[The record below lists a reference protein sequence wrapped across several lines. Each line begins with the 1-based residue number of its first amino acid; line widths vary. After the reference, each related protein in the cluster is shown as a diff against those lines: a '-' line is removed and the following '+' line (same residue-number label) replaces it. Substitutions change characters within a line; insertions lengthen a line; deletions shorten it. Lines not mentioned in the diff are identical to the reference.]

1 MIHKILILCT
11 ILLGLLPI
19 FNNASPIDIYSSEDE
34 RPYVV
39 LMKKPKSVEKLLM
52 QKDFRA
58 SNSQLRQKITSF
70 YSFGDFEG
78 FSGVFNR
85 YTLRGFWRNSLVE
98 DIVPDS
104 TFKAVDIDI
113 QTEASSHLVRLT
125 QPGPVFQEKDQRNY
139 YFDNTTL
146 GLNTIVYVID
156 TGVFIEHP
164 EFEGRAVNGPN
175 FSTDKENKDTVGH
188 GTHVAGIIGAKT
200 YGVAKQ
206 ATIVSI
212 KVLDKNGSGTL
223 SSIIT
228 GLQYAVNHRNG
239 LGEDIPAVVNLS
251 LGAPKSAVV
260 NRAIKAASNSG
271 LFVVAAAGN
280 NNANACSISPASSEF
295 SFTVGA
301 INDRTDRMASFTNW
315 GKCVDI
321 FAPGE
326 HQCPALLLLELL
338 VSYSAKM

>member
-1 MIHKILILCT
+1 MNNRILLLCT
-11 ILLGLLPI
+11 ILFGLLS
-19 FNNASPIDIYSSEDE
+19 FFSNAAPTDIYSSDDE
-34 RPYVV
+34 KPYVV

-52 QKDFRA
+52 QKDFLA

-78 FSGVFNR
+78 FSGV
-85 YTLRGFWRNSLVE
+85 E

-104 TFKAVDIDI
+104 TFRAVDIER
-113 QTEASSHLVRLT
+113 QTEAPSHLVRLT

-139 YFDNTTL
+139 FFDNSSV
-146 GLNTIVYVID
+146 GQNTIVYVID

-228 GLQYAVNHRNG
+228 GLHCQ
-239 LGEDIPAVVNLS
+239 
-251 LGAPKSAVV
+251 
-260 NRAIKAASNSG
+260 
-271 LFVVAAAGN
+271 
-280 NNANACSISPASSEF
+280 
-295 SFTVGA
+295 
-301 INDRTDRMASFTNW
+301 
-315 GKCVDI
+315 
-321 FAPGE
+321 
-326 HQCPALLLLELL
+326 
-338 VSYSAKM
+338 